1 MILTNNIH
9 DNDNIDNDN
18 DNNDVNDT
26 NDSHDNINDNN
37 DILIIIIIIILN
49 NTNNAT
55 NTTFT
60 TTTDADQRG
69 NFRYLSWFMIY
80 EHFKTKKAKKLL
92 SGVIFFIFKVVP
104 CSA

>member
-1 MILTNNIH
+1 MHLYLENCFVT
-9 DNDNIDNDN
+9 
-18 DNNDVNDT
+18 
-26 NDSHDNINDNN
+26 
-37 DILIIIIIIILN
+37 IILN
-49 NTNNAT
+49 NTSNAT

-60 TTTDADQRG
+60 TTTIITITTDADQRG